1 MKSEKIDASAQAI
14 EKAKEMQKKM
24 IDLFNQLNGEHKSI
38 QDLIRTDL
46 QATGKWDNEQIE
58 VIISNLQKGITS
70 YRTQR
75 NSVNEGYEAL
85 SLEQLEET
93 LRSVPEEQHKNKL
106 IAALSILTFI
116 KDTGSDLTEL
126 RNKWEMMDEAA
137 LKDLVVGYANK
148 NETYNNVIEQLKEG
162 IEDLNLSELDIPK
175 QFGEMSE
182 DYKLYVATQIFIEA
196 DDLSMQNLESQAQA
210 IGASSAAAVDI
221 AYETARL
228 QNGEIS
234 EATWHSVVKG
244 ILAVLAVCALSLV
257 LLFTTIDL
265 LMNIVL
271 LFTAI
276 FGFSALSIFIAMILG
291 YAFAAGFIYLLYRGF
306 EELDGDIIEE
316 IDSAVE
322 KCLCK
327 IDEWIEKIKAKV
339 LDIWDR
345 FREKMSSPEK
355 PVVEDGPITN
365 TGDDNRVGVQPNRN
379 PTTVPA

>member
-70 YRTQR
+70 YQTQR

-182 DYKLYVATQIFIEA
+182 DY
-196 DDLSMQNLESQAQA
+196 
-210 IGASSAAAVDI
+210 
-221 AYETARL
+221 
-228 QNGEIS
+228 
-234 EATWHSVVKG
+234 
-244 ILAVLAVCALSLV
+244 
-257 LLFTTIDL
+257 
-265 LMNIVL
+265 
-271 LFTAI
+271 
-276 FGFSALSIFIAMILG
+276 
-291 YAFAAGFIYLLYRGF
+291 
-306 EELDGDIIEE
+306 
-316 IDSAVE
+316 
-322 KCLCK
+322 
-327 IDEWIEKIKAKV
+327 
-339 LDIWDR
+339 
-345 FREKMSSPEK
+345 
-355 PVVEDGPITN
+355 
-365 TGDDNRVGVQPNRN
+365 
-379 PTTVPA
+379 